1 MNVRNYYLFIF
12 FLLLIVSCGGGG
24 SSSSEDVAPAP
35 TPPVSEPSENCVFY
49 STNTERCSLTHKG
62 LDRYYLIYTPTTI
75 TDNDEAPVLFALHG
89 YGSSAETHKA
99 YTMHEPF
106 ANTNKAI
113 VVYAQGYKLETALT
127 SSSSHWNV
135 GAWTIGSTVD
145 DIDFINTVIDLIDD
159 KAVINKNR
167 IYSSGMSNGGFMS
180 YNLAC
185 NLSSRIAAIISVTG
199 SFSTEMLADCNPE
212 HPTPVMQI
220 HGTLDPTVPFNG
232 NSALGMVPIETTL
245 EFWADY
251 NLCNPVPEISVI
263 DFFDLGMSVDH
274 KVYKECQNNV
284 RVELFKSSGMDHTW
298 PIESIYGVGATKE
311 IWSFIN
317 QYDLS
322 GRLE

>member
-1 MNVRNYYLFIF
+1 MIRQKYFLYC
-12 FLLLIVSCGGGG
+12 FLLFFIASCGGGG
-24 SSSSEDVAPAP
+24 SSSSDSPEP
-35 TPPVSEPSENCVFY
+35 TPSPPVSEPSENCVYY

-62 LDRYYLIYTPTTI
+62 LERYYLIYTPTTI
-75 TDNDEAPVLFALHG
+75 TNNDEAPILFALHG
-89 YGSSAETHKA
+89 YGSSAETHKS

-106 ANTNKAI
+106 ANTNKTI
-113 VVYAQGYKLETALT
+113 VVYAQGYKLETAFT

-145 DIDFINTVIDLIDD
+145 DIDFIDTIIDLIDD
-159 KAVINKNR
+159 KATINKNR

-185 NLSSRIAAIISVTG
+185 NLSSKIAAVISVTG
-199 SFSTEMLADCNPE
+199 SFSAEMLEDCNPE

-220 HGTLDPTVPFNG
+220 HGALDPTVPFNG

-245 EFWADY
+245 EFWSDY
-251 NLCNPVPEISVI
+251 NLCNSVPDIRII
-263 DFFDLGMSVDH
+263 DFFDLGMSVEH
-274 KVYKECQNNV
+274 KTYKDCQNNV
-284 RVELFKSSGMDHTW
+284 QVELLKSSGMPHTW
-298 PIESIYGVGATKE
+298 PSESNYGIDATKE

-322 GRLE
+322 GKVD

>member
-1 MNVRNYYLFIF
+1 MIARNYYLFIF
-12 FLLLIVSCGGGG
+12 FLLLIVSCGGGR

-49 STNTERCSLTHKG
+49 ATNTERCSLTHKG

-75 TDNDEAPVLFALHG
+75 TNNDEAPVLFALHG

-106 ANTNKAI
+106 ANINKAI

-284 RVELFKSSGMDHTW
+284 RVELFKSSGMAHTW
-298 PIESIYGVGATKE
+298 PIESIYGIGATKE

>member
-35 TPPVSEPSENCVFY
+35 TPPVSEPSENCIFY
-49 STNTERCSLTHKG
+49 ATNTERCSLTHKG

-185 NLSSRIAAIISVTG
+185 NLSSRIAAIVSVTG
-199 SFSTEMLADCNPE
+199 SFSSEMLADCNPE

-284 RVELFKSSGMDHTW
+284 QVELFKSSGMDHTW
-298 PIESIYGVGATKE
+298 PIESIYGIGATKE

>member
-145 DIDFINTVIDLIDD
+145 DIDFINTIIDLIDD
-159 KAVINKNR
+159 KAAINKNR

-284 RVELFKSSGMDHTW
+284 RVELFKSSGMAHTW
-298 PIESIYGVGATKE
+298 PIESIYGIGATKE

>member
-1 MNVRNYYLFIF
+1 MIARNHYLFIF
-12 FLLLIVSCGGGG
+12 FLLLIVSCGGG

-35 TPPVSEPSENCVFY
+35 TPPVSGPSENCVFY

-145 DIDFINTVIDLIDD
+145 DIDFINTIIDLIDD
-159 KAVINKNR
+159 KAAINKNR

-185 NLSSRIAAIISVTG
+185 NLSSRIAAIVSVTG
-199 SFSTEMLADCNPE
+199 SFSAEMLADCNPE

-284 RVELFKSSGMDHTW
+284 QVELFKSSGMDHTW
-298 PIESIYGVGATKE
+298 PIESIYGIGATKE

>member
-1 MNVRNYYLFIF
+1 
-12 FLLLIVSCGGGG
+12 
-24 SSSSEDVAPAP
+24 
-35 TPPVSEPSENCVFY
+35 
-49 STNTERCSLTHKG
+49 
-62 LDRYYLIYTPTTI
+62 
-75 TDNDEAPVLFALHG
+75 
-89 YGSSAETHKA
+89 
-99 YTMHEPF
+99 
-106 ANTNKAI
+106 
-113 VVYAQGYKLETALT
+113 
-127 SSSSHWNV
+127 
-135 GAWTIGSTVD
+135 
-145 DIDFINTVIDLIDD
+145 
-159 KAVINKNR
+159 
-167 IYSSGMSNGGFMS
+167 MSNGGFMS

-185 NLSSRIAAIISVTG
+185 NLSSRIAAIVSVTG

-284 RVELFKSSGMDHTW
+284 RVELFKSSGMAHTW
-298 PIESIYGVGATKE
+298 PIESIYGIGATKE

>member
-49 STNTERCSLTHKG
+49 ATNTERCSLTHKG

-75 TDNDEAPVLFALHG
+75 TNNDEAPVLFALHG

-284 RVELFKSSGMDHTW
+284 QVELFKSSGMDHTW

>member
-1 MNVRNYYLFIF
+1 MIARNYYLFIF

-49 STNTERCSLTHKG
+49 ATNTERCSLTHKG

-185 NLSSRIAAIISVTG
+185 NLSSRIAAIVSVTG
-199 SFSTEMLADCNPE
+199 SFSSEMLADCNPE

-284 RVELFKSSGMDHTW
+284 QVELFKSSGMDHTW
-298 PIESIYGVGATKE
+298 PIESIYGIGATKE

>member
-1 MNVRNYYLFIF
+1 MIARNYYLFIF

-49 STNTERCSLTHKG
+49 ATNTERCSLTHKG

-145 DIDFINTVIDLIDD
+145 DIDFINTIIDLIDD
-159 KAVINKNR
+159 KAAINKNR

-185 NLSSRIAAIISVTG
+185 NLSSRIAAIVSVTG
-199 SFSTEMLADCNPE
+199 SFSSEMLADCNPE

-284 RVELFKSSGMDHTW
+284 QVELFKSSGMDHTW

>member
-49 STNTERCSLTHKG
+49 ATNTERCSLTHKG

-75 TDNDEAPVLFALHG
+75 TNNDEAPVLFALHG

-167 IYSSGMSNGGFMS
+167 IYSSNSP
-180 YNLAC
+180 
-185 NLSSRIAAIISVTG
+185 
-199 SFSTEMLADCNPE
+199 STNIPM
-212 HPTPVMQI
+212 
-220 HGTLDPTVPFNG
+220 
-232 NSALGMVPIETTL
+232 
-245 EFWADY
+245 
-251 NLCNPVPEISVI
+251 
-263 DFFDLGMSVDH
+263 
-274 KVYKECQNNV
+274 
-284 RVELFKSSGMDHTW
+284 R
-298 PIESIYGVGATKE
+298 
-311 IWSFIN
+311 
-317 QYDLS
+317 
-322 GRLE
+322 

>member
-1 MNVRNYYLFIF
+1 MIARNHYLFIF
-12 FLLLIVSCGGGG
+12 FLLLIVSCGGG

-35 TPPVSEPSENCVFY
+35 TPPVSGPSENCVFY

-145 DIDFINTVIDLIDD
+145 DIDFINTIIDLIDD
-159 KAVINKNR
+159 KAAINKNR

-185 NLSSRIAAIISVTG
+185 NLSSRIAAIVSVTG
-199 SFSTEMLADCNPE
+199 SFSAKMLADCNPE

-284 RVELFKSSGMDHTW
+284 QVELFKSSGMDHTW
-298 PIESIYGVGATKE
+298 PIESIYGIGATKE

>member
-1 MNVRNYYLFIF
+1 M
-12 FLLLIVSCGGGG
+12 LIVSCGGGG

-35 TPPVSEPSENCVFY
+35 TPPVSESSENCVFY
-49 STNTERCSLTHKG
+49 ATNTERCSLTHKG

-75 TDNDEAPVLFALHG
+75 TNNDEAPVLFALHG

-185 NLSSRIAAIISVTG
+185 NLSSRIAAIVSVTG
-199 SFSTEMLADCNPE
+199 SFSSEMLADCNPE

-284 RVELFKSSGMDHTW
+284 RVELFKSSGMAHTW
-298 PIESIYGVGATKE
+298 PIESIYGIGATKE

>member
-35 TPPVSEPSENCVFY
+35 TPPVSEPSENCIFY
-49 STNTERCSLTHKG
+49 ATNTERCSLTHKG

-185 NLSSRIAAIISVTG
+185 NLSSRIAAIVSVTG

-284 RVELFKSSGMDHTW
+284 QVELFKSSGMDHTW
-298 PIESIYGVGATKE
+298 PIESIYGIGATKE

>member
-1 MNVRNYYLFIF
+1 MIARNHYLFIF
-12 FLLLIVSCGGGG
+12 FLLLIVSCGGG

-35 TPPVSEPSENCVFY
+35 TPPVSGPSENCVFY

-145 DIDFINTVIDLIDD
+145 DIDFINTIIDLIDD
-159 KAVINKNR
+159 KTAINKNR

-185 NLSSRIAAIISVTG
+185 NLSSRIAAIVSVTG
-199 SFSTEMLADCNPE
+199 SFSAEMLADCNPE

-274 KVYKECQNNV
+274 KVYKECRNNV
-284 RVELFKSSGMDHTW
+284 RVELFKSSGMAHTW

-322 GRLE
+322 GRLD

>member
-1 MNVRNYYLFIF
+1 MIVRNYYLFIF
-12 FLLLIVSCGGGG
+12 FLLLIVSCSGGG
-24 SSSSEDVAPAP
+24 SSSSEDGAPAP

-62 LDRYYLIYTPTTI
+62 LNRYYLIYTPSTI

-89 YGSSAETHKA
+89 YGSSAETHKG
-99 YTMHEPF
+99 YTMHESF
-106 ANTNKAI
+106 ANSNKAI

-145 DIDFINTVIDLIDD
+145 DIDFINTIIDLIDD
-159 KAVINKNR
+159 KAAINKNR

-185 NLSSRIAAIISVTG
+185 NLSSRIAAIVSVTG
-199 SFSTEMLADCNPE
+199 SFSSEMLADCNPE

-263 DFFDLGMSVDH
+263 DFFDLGISVDH
-274 KVYKECQNNV
+274 KVYKECLNDVQ
-284 RVELFKSSGMDHTW
+284 VELFKSSGMAHTW
-298 PIESIYGVGATKE
+298 PIESIYGVGATRE

-322 GRLE
+322 GRLD

>member
-1 MNVRNYYLFIF
+1 MIARNYYLFIF

-35 TPPVSEPSENCVFY
+35 TPPVSEPSENCIFY
-49 STNTERCSLTHKG
+49 ATNTERCSLTHKG

-145 DIDFINTVIDLIDD
+145 DIDFINTIIDLIDD
-159 KAVINKNR
+159 KAAINKNR

-185 NLSSRIAAIISVTG
+185 NLSSRIAAIVSVTG

-284 RVELFKSSGMDHTW
+284 QVELFKSSGMDHTW
-298 PIESIYGVGATKE
+298 PIESIYGIGATKE

>member
-49 STNTERCSLTHKG
+49 ATNTERCSLTHKG

-75 TDNDEAPVLFALHG
+75 TNNDEAPVLFALHG

-185 NLSSRIAAIISVTG
+185 NLSSRIAAIVSVTG

-284 RVELFKSSGMDHTW
+284 QVELFKSSGMDHTW
-298 PIESIYGVGATKE
+298 PIESIYGIGATKE

>member
-185 NLSSRIAAIISVTG
+185 NLSSRIAAIVSVTG
-199 SFSTEMLADCNPE
+199 SFSSEMLADCNPE

-284 RVELFKSSGMDHTW
+284 QVELFKSSGMDHTW
-298 PIESIYGVGATKE
+298 PIESIYGIGATKE

-322 GRLE
+322 GRLD

>member
-49 STNTERCSLTHKG
+49 ATNTERCSLTHKG

-145 DIDFINTVIDLIDD
+145 DIDFINTIIDLIDD
-159 KAVINKNR
+159 KAAINKNR

-185 NLSSRIAAIISVTG
+185 NLSSRIAAIVSVTG

-284 RVELFKSSGMDHTW
+284 RVELFKSSGMAHTW
-298 PIESIYGVGATKE
+298 PIESIYGIGATKE

>member
-1 MNVRNYYLFIF
+1 MIARNYYLFIF

-49 STNTERCSLTHKG
+49 ATNTERCSLTHKG
-62 LDRYYLIYTPTTI
+62 LDRYYLIYSPTTI
-75 TDNDEAPVLFALHG
+75 TNNDEAPVLFALHG

-185 NLSSRIAAIISVTG
+185 NLSSRIAAIVSVTG
-199 SFSTEMLADCNPE
+199 SFSSEMLADCNPE

-284 RVELFKSSGMDHTW
+284 QVELFKSSGMDHTW
-298 PIESIYGVGATKE
+298 PIESIYGIGATKE

>member
-1 MNVRNYYLFIF
+1 MNARNYYLFIF

-49 STNTERCSLTHKG
+49 ATNTERCSLTHKG

-185 NLSSRIAAIISVTG
+185 NLSSRIAAIVSVTG

-284 RVELFKSSGMDHTW
+284 QVELFKSSGMDHTW
-298 PIESIYGVGATKE
+298 PIESIYGIGATKE

>member
-284 RVELFKSSGMDHTW
+284 QVELFKSSGMDHTW

>member
-1 MNVRNYYLFIF
+1 MITKNYLCLFLSLVF
-12 FLLLIVSCGGGG
+12 VVSCGGGG
-24 SSSSEDVAPAP
+24 GSSNNDVEPPPA
-35 TPPVSEPSENCVFY
+35 PPVSEPAETCVSY

-75 TDNDEAPVLFALHG
+75 TNNDEAPVLFALHG

-185 NLSSRIAAIISVTG
+185 NLSSRIAAIVSVTG

-220 HGTLDPTVPFNG
+220 HGALDPTVPFDG

-245 EFWADY
+245 EFWSDY
-251 NLCNPVPEISVI
+251 NLCNPVPDFQII
-263 DFFDLGMSVDH
+263 DFFDLGISVDH
-274 KVYKECQNNV
+274 QTYKDCQNDV
-284 RVELFKSSGMDHTW
+284 RVELFKSSGMAHTW
-298 PIESIYGVGATKE
+298 PIESLYGIEATRE

-317 QYDLS
+317 QFDLS
-322 GRLE
+322 GRIE

>member
-1 MNVRNYYLFIF
+1 MIARNHYLFIF
-12 FLLLIVSCGGGG
+12 FLLLIVSCGGG

-35 TPPVSEPSENCVFY
+35 TPPVSGPSENCVFY

-145 DIDFINTVIDLIDD
+145 DIDFINMIIDLIDD
-159 KAVINKNR
+159 KAAINKNR

-185 NLSSRIAAIISVTG
+185 NLSSRIAAIVSVTG
-199 SFSTEMLADCNPE
+199 SFSAEMLADCNPE

-284 RVELFKSSGMDHTW
+284 QVELFKSSGMDHTW
-298 PIESIYGVGATKE
+298 PIESIYGIGATKE

>member
-49 STNTERCSLTHKG
+49 ATNTERCSLTHKG

-75 TDNDEAPVLFALHG
+75 TNNDEAPVLFALHG

-185 NLSSRIAAIISVTG
+185 NLSSRIAAIVSVTG
-199 SFSTEMLADCNPE
+199 SFSSEMLADCNPE

-284 RVELFKSSGMDHTW
+284 QVELFKSSGMDHTW
-298 PIESIYGVGATKE
+298 PIESIYGIGATKE

>member
-185 NLSSRIAAIISVTG
+185 NLSSRIAAIVSVTG

-284 RVELFKSSGMDHTW
+284 QVELFKSSGMDHTW
-298 PIESIYGVGATKE
+298 PIESIYGIGATKE

-322 GRLE
+322 GRLD

>member
-1 MNVRNYYLFIF
+1 MIARNYYLFIF

-185 NLSSRIAAIISVTG
+185 NLSSRIAAIVSVTG
-199 SFSTEMLADCNPE
+199 SFSSEMLADCNPE

-284 RVELFKSSGMDHTW
+284 QVELFKSSGMDHTW
-298 PIESIYGVGATKE
+298 PIESIYGIGATKE

>member
-49 STNTERCSLTHKG
+49 ATNTERCSLTHKG

-75 TDNDEAPVLFALHG
+75 TNNDEAPVLFALHG

-185 NLSSRIAAIISVTG
+185 NLSSRIAAIVSVTG
-199 SFSTEMLADCNPE
+199 SFSSEMLADCNPE

-284 RVELFKSSGMDHTW
+284 QVELFKSSGMDHTW

>member
-49 STNTERCSLTHKG
+49 ATNTERCSLTHKG

-75 TDNDEAPVLFALHG
+75 TNNDEAPVLFALHG

-113 VVYAQGYKLETALT
+113 VVYAQGYKLETSLT

-145 DIDFINTVIDLIDD
+145 DIDFINTIIDLIDD
-159 KAVINKNR
+159 KAAINKNR

-284 RVELFKSSGMDHTW
+284 RVELFKSSGMAHTW
-298 PIESIYGVGATKE
+298 PIESIYGIGATKE

>member
-12 FLLLIVSCGGGG
+12 FLLLIVSCGGG
-24 SSSSEDVAPAP
+24 SSSSEDVTPAP

-185 NLSSRIAAIISVTG
+185 NLSSRIAAIVSVTG
-199 SFSTEMLADCNPE
+199 SFSSEMLADCNPE

-284 RVELFKSSGMDHTW
+284 RVELFKSSGMAHTW

-322 GRLE
+322 GRLD